1 MNKPTHERQIT
12 LKHLLIQDQKMVG
25 IQFYPNKIIQ
35 ALIKTLPG
43 VKWSSQ
49 YEMVILPNNK
59 DNLDL
64 VFKTFKGVCWIN
76 CSYFFTNRPVAVGNE
91 ELDVNSI
98 RNRKIKEN
106 WRVVPE
112 DYLQKLEIRK
122 YAIRTAQVYVA
133 CFEQFINYYAKTTNL
148 MELGEY
154 EIKAY
159 LQKLVQEKRS
169 DCHINQSINAIKF
182 YYEVVKEM
190 PNRFYSIDRP
200 IKKET
205 LPSVISKESI
215 LKMIDSCQNQKHR
228 CIISLLYSAGLR
240 RGELLNLKIADID
253 SERMTIKVVQGK
265 GQKDRI
271 TLLGTRILTDLRQY
285 YKIYKPK
292 IYLFEGE
299 SGAKYSETSVSKIVS
314 RAAQAAGIRKRVTP
328 HMLRHSFATHLLES
342 GTDLRYI
349 QTLLGHNSSRTTE
362 IYTHVA
368 IKGLATI
375 KNPLD

>member
-1 MNKPTHERQIT
+1 MKSSPERQIT
-12 LKHLLIQDQKMVG
+12 LKHLLINDQKMIG

-43 VKWSSQ
+43 VKWSNHYQ
-49 YEMVILPNNK
+49 MAMIPNNK

-64 VFKTFKGVCWIN
+64 VFRTFKGISWIN
-76 CSYFFTNRPVAVGNE
+76 CSYFFTNRPVAKGSE
-91 ELDVNSI
+91 ELDVLSI
-98 RNRKIKEN
+98 RNRKPKTG

-112 DYLQKLEIRK
+112 EFLQKLEIRK
-122 YAIRTAQVYVA
+122 YSIRTARVYVT
-133 CFEQFINYYAKTTNL
+133 CFEHFINHYATTENL
-148 MELGEY
+148 MELGEQ

-169 DCHINQSINAIKF
+169 DCYINQSINAIKF

-190 PNRFYSIDRP
+190 PNRFYAIERP
-200 IKKET
+200 IKKES
-205 LPSVISKESI
+205 LPAVISKESI
-215 LKMIDSCQNQKHR
+215 LKMIDGCNNIKHK
-228 CIISLLYSAGLR
+228 CIVSLLYSAGLR
-240 RGELLNLKIADID
+240 RGELLNLKISAID
-253 SERMTIKVVQGK
+253 SERMTITVVQGK

-271 TLLGTRILTDLRQY
+271 TLLGKRILADLRHY
-285 YKIYKPK
+285 YTIYKPK

-299 SGAKYSETSVSKIVS
+299 SGEKYSETSVSKIVS
-314 RAAQAAGIRKRVTP
+314 RAAKAAGIRKRVTP

-368 IKGLATI
+368 IKGLASI